1 MIEKERI
8 EALKRDVDLVA
19 LVKSMGIDL
28 KQNGK
33 GYKGHCPFH
42 DDQKTPSLSVTP
54 SKQLWK
60 CFGCGKGG
68 DIFEFVQLFDR
79 IDFKVAVAKLE
90 TYLPGADLIP
100 KKAVKKKRM
109 NLRR

>member
-1 MIEKERI
+1 MIEQEKI
-8 EALKRDVDLVA
+8 DAIKGYVDVA
-19 LVKSMGIDL
+19 QFMQACGIDL

-68 DIFEFVQLFDR
+68 DIF
-79 IDFKVAVAKLE
+79 
-90 TYLPGADLIP
+90 
-100 KKAVKKKRM
+100 
-109 NLRR
+109 